1 MTCDEGR
8 PCQRWSVPT
17 IFFALEVDT
26 YLKVLSAR
34 QHQERNRPPLPRRTE
49 TLRRCEG
56 EGTIDI

>member
-26 YLKVLSAR
+26 YLKFLSAC